1 MYSPN
6 ELSKGM
12 KINVVFVE
20 ASGSLEVN
28 RGTGLWQRLAER
40 GVLAGE
46 RLFTVMCAD
55 RNGGTGYHLVIPAT
69 DGFER
74 MGAIAAALGP
84 DLKKMEVTFAG
95 YASDWYGNLWSR
107 GPAQMSND
115 RFSARRYDPG
125 ADGVFGAPEH
135 PERVLPF

>member
-6 ELSKGM
+6 EIGNGM

-20 ASGSLEVN
+20 ASAALECN
-28 RGTGLWQRLAER
+28 RGCGLWQRLAER

-46 RLFTVMCAD
+46 RLFTAMTAD
-55 RNGGTGYHLVIPAT
+55 GNGGTGYHLVIPAT
-69 DGFER
+69 DGYER
-74 MGAIAAALGP
+74 MTAIAAALGP

-95 YASDWYGNLWSR
+95 YANEWYGDLWNE
-107 GPAQMSND
+107 GPASMSND
-115 RFSARRYDPG
+115 RFTARRWSFRTE
-125 ADGVFGAPEH
+125 GVYSTPEN